1 VPIYVFLFAASV
13 VAGVAVLTW
22 TLHGFRVDLPT
33 RRRRLV
39 RANLGAA
46 AAAPPDQREVVL
58 AQSASV
64 RLLRPTMTSLADA
77 ARRLT
82 PSGLLDRLDRR
93 RYLAGVAT
101 RWSLEQL
108 LAAKLLLGGIGL
120 VLGVVVFTS
129 NPGPWGFL
137 AGVAFPFCGFFG
149 PDVVL
154 DGRARERQGEIERA
168 FPDVLDQVTICVE
181 AGLGLDAALA
191 HAARTGHGPLA
202 EELSRVLQDIQV
214 GVPRQTALENMAAR
228 TSAKDLRPFVVAV
241 GQASRYGVA
250 VADVLRVQATDAR
263 ERRRARAEE
272 RAQKMA
278 VKLLFPLIFCILPAL
293 FVVLLGPAAIR
304 ISDLGLGGH

>member
-1 VPIYVFLFAASV
+1 
-13 VAGVAVLTW
+13 
-22 TLHGFRVDLPT
+22 
-33 RRRRLV
+33 
-39 RANLGAA
+39 
-46 AAAPPDQREVVL
+46 
-58 AQSASV
+58 
-64 RLLRPTMTSLADA
+64 MTSFTDA
-77 ARRLT
+77 ARRIT

-108 LAAKLLLGGIGL
+108 LAAKLMLSATGL
-120 VLGVVVFTS
+120 VLGLTVFAS
-129 NPGPWGFL
+129 NPSPPSFL
-137 AGVAFPFCGFFG
+137 AGAAFVFCGFFG

-154 DGRARERQGEIERA
+154 DARARERQGAIERA

-181 AGLGLDAALA
+181 AGLGLNAAVA
-191 HAARTGHGPLA
+191 HAARTGSGPLA

-228 TSAKDLRPFVVAV
+228 SSVQDVRRFVIAV

-250 VADVLRVQATDAR
+250 VADVLRVQATEAR
-263 ERRRARAEE
+263 DRRRSRAEE

-293 FVVLLGPAAIR
+293 FVVPLGPAAIR
-304 ISDLGLGGH
+304 IADLGLGGH